1 MKLKSLKLENFRNYK
16 NLNLDLSDGV
26 TIFLGENAQGKT
38 NLLESIAFLAL
49 GKSFRAGNFMEV
61 LGWERPHGRIKGTL
75 DQDGKE
81 KSLEVFFE
89 REPRRKKIKKQ
100 GKISDPKD
108 FIGTFKVVLFTP
120 DSLQMISGSPRLRR
134 QYFDRLLI
142 QLSREYFASYSGFHH
157 ILKQRNALLK
167 RISMRLSQPG
177 ELDIWD
183 EPYLKNSQSIWN
195 IRAEY
200 IAFLKENLSE
210 IYSSISDAEDDL
222 KIESIASVTSDLLL
236 SRDRDIYSGSSSVG
250 PHHDDFK
257 LYLNGKN
264 LSEFGSRGEQRTAVL
279 ALKIAQIRYI
289 EKNTGKKPILLLDD
303 VFSELDA
310 SRQTQLCRLVESYQ
324 TIITSCSMENVKNL
338 KNAKIYMINAGTLVA
353 S

>member
-1 MKLKSLKLENFRNYK
+1 MKLKSLKLENFRNYGA
-16 NLNLDLSDGV
+16 LNLDLSDGV

-75 DQDGKE
+75 EQDGKE

-100 GKISDPKD
+100 GKISEPKD

-142 QLSREYFASYSGFHH
+142 QLSREYFESYSVFHH
-157 ILKQRNALLK
+157 VLKQRNALLK
-167 RISMRLSQPG
+167 RISMRLAKPD
-177 ELDIWD
+177 ELDMWD
-183 EPYLKNSQSIWN
+183 EPYLKNSQSIWK
-195 IRAEY
+195 IRAEF
-200 IAFLKENLSE
+200 IEFLKENLSE
-210 IYSSISDAEDDL
+210 IYSSISGSQDEL
-222 KIESIASVTSDLLL
+222 KIESDVIAHSDLIFC
-236 SRDRDIYSGSSSVG
+236 RDRDIYSGSSSVG

-257 LYLNGKN
+257 LHLNGKQ
-264 LSEFGSRGEQRTAVL
+264 LSDFGSRGEQRTAVL

-289 EKNTGKKPILLLDD
+289 EKHTGKKPILLLDD

-310 SRQTQLCRLVESYQ
+310 SRQTHLCQLVESYQ

-338 KNAKIYMINAGTLVA
+338 KNAVIYKISAGVLTEG
-353 S
+353 